1 VSGAAGKIRSILG
14 MNRTVLALS
23 FARLGDGIGN
33 SVLFVVLPLY
43 VISLPHPLLN
53 VPVPLLVGVL
63 ISAFGLA
70 NAAVQPFAAHLTDR
84 IGRYKLIIQVGLGV
98 LAAATLAFV
107 FATRYLDL
115 LLLRVAQGVGL
126 ALEIPATM
134 ALLALAS
141 RKETRG
147 GTMGFYTT
155 MRMVG
160 LGLGP
165 LIGGFLH
172 DRFGNDAA
180 FLAGSGILLVAAVVV
195 HFGVAR
201 QPSAS
206 ERRPRIRDER
216 GTNSRAPGG
225 GLTAAVDGADG
236 DHRGERDN
244 SENGRNE
251 PGAAHPGR
259 SLFAAA
265 LATFVMAAAF
275 TLVTTLENEFN
286 SRLDIGAFAFSVAF
300 SSLMISRLFFQVPM
314 GRLSD
319 RHGRKPFVVLGL
331 VAMAASTAAL
341 GEVPS
346 LGWFIAAR
354 FVQGIAA
361 AAIVAPAIAYAGD
374 ITERG
379 GGGREG
385 RQMSTVTIGF
395 GLGIAFGPLLAGA
408 LAPFFFELPF
418 LATGALCLV
427 AALAA
432 WHWMVETVDTATA
445 AR

>member
-1 VSGAAGKIRSILG
+1 VSGAVDRIRTILG

-23 FARLGDGIGN
+23 LARLCDGIGN
-33 SVLFVVLPLY
+33 SILFVVLPLY
-43 VISLPHPLLN
+43 VVSLPHPWLDL
-53 VPVPLLVGVL
+53 PVPLLVGVL

-70 NAAVQPFAAHLTDR
+70 SAAVQPLAAHLTDR
-84 IGRYKLIIQVGLGV
+84 IGRYKLVIQVGLVV

-107 FATRYLDL
+107 FASRYVDL

-141 RKETRG
+141 RKATRG

-165 LIGGFLH
+165 LVGGFLH
-172 DRFGNDAA
+172 DRFGNDSA
-180 FLAGSGILLVAAVVV
+180 FFAGSGVLVAAAVVV
-195 HFGVAR
+195 HFGVER
-201 QPSAS
+201 QPTPAD
-206 ERRPRIRDER
+206 RL
-216 GTNSRAPGG
+216 RA
-225 GLTAAVDGADG
+225 AKDSVSDDDG
-236 DHRGERDN
+236 DDG
-244 SENGRNE
+244 SG
-251 PGAAHPGR
+251 GVSHPTR

-265 LATFVMAAAF
+265 LATFVMAASF

-286 SRLDIGAFAFSVAF
+286 QRLDIGAFAFGLAF

-319 RHGRKPFVVLGL
+319 RHGRKPFVVGGL
-331 VAMAASTAAL
+331 VALAASTAAL

-374 ITERG
+374 ITEGKG
-379 GGGREG
+379 GGQEG

-395 GLGIAFGPLLAGA
+395 GLGIALGPLLAGA

-418 LATGALCLV
+418 LATGGLCLV
-427 AALAA
+427 ASLVA
-432 WHWMVETVDTATA
+432 WRWMVETVDTAGT
-445 AR
+445 